1 MSSLQTNFIYKIH
14 VGLGQFNFMAELDS
28 MSNLH
33 YSLLFIMALSS
44 LTVYSII
51 LAG

>member
-1 MSSLQTNFIYKIH
+1 MLAVF
-14 VGLGQFNFMAELDS
+14 GELDEIS
-28 MSNLH
+28 DLT
-33 YSLLFIMALSS
+33 YGILFIMALSS